1 MMKEPQYISH
11 LRQEGDGRW
20 VFQSNEEH
28 SAGVAKLAGDFAAD
42 FGMRTW
48 GEVLGLLHD
57 KGKERKSFQQYIR
70 RESGYEPSLRQ
81 AGEHYHSF
89 VGAAIAREKFGKSAD
104 IFITNPILSHHTGL
118 RDVYAISRDI
128 EKGIPSDVDAATPSL
143 PALKGIQLAAAPAAE
158 DFHHIARQLF
168 SCLVDADRLDTERF
182 MNPDAAAIRG
192 GKATLA
198 DLLPKLN
205 DYLEKLAAKASETE
219 VNRIRQ
225 QVQQRCA
232 ETATMVQG
240 VYSLTVPT
248 GGGKTLS
255 SLVWAMRHAVQHGL
269 RRVIIAIPYT
279 SIIVQT
285 AEILRKIFGEEN
297 VLEHHSA
304 VDADSMDDEQ
314 RLKWESATENWDYP
328 IVVTTNVQLFESM
341 ISNRASDCRKL
352 HNITKSVIILDEAQ
366 TLPTQYLAVI
376 VATLRTYQKL
386 FHVSILLTTASQP
399 VLTGDIE
406 GSQDVVKGLDT
417 VSEIIPTDYQL
428 HDRLRR
434 VRLEIDYNAHTYD
447 EVAELLM
454 AHKRVLCIVNTRR
467 DARELFSRLPKEGV
481 TLHLSKTM
489 CAEHIRQTIGKVKE
503 ALADER
509 EEVIRVV
516 ATQLVE
522 AGVDIDFPVVFRQE
536 AGLDSVLQAAGR
548 CNREGRLPISTTHV
562 FSLAKEHNLPDGDIT
577 HANNARRALP
587 SGSDWFS
594 PETMKLYFHQLYSQK
609 ENFDKDEV
617 NKGLCHNPKNDYI
630 LFETAAKNFHYIDDL
645 SKTVFVKW
653 GEGEA
658 LIEALKQNH
667 DYGLMKRLSRYGVN
681 VSQWELDKLRAM
693 GVVEKLQ
700 NEQNEML
707 VVAYASQY
715 DPDVGLMTDNQWLDK
730 NQVI

>member
-1 MMKEPQYISH
+1 MKEPQFISH
-11 LRQEGDGRW
+11 LRQEGDGTW

-28 SAGVAKLAGDFAAD
+28 SAGVAKLAGGFAAD

-70 RESGYEPSLRQ
+70 RESRYDPSLPQ

-104 IFITNPILSHHTGL
+104 IFLTNPILSHHSGL
-118 RDVYAISRDI
+118 HDVGAISRDI
-128 EKGIPSDVDAATPSL
+128 ENGIPSDVDAATPSL

-205 DYLEKLAAKASETE
+205 NYLEKLAAKAPDTE

-225 QVQQRCA
+225 QVQQRCV
-232 ETATMVQG
+232 ETATMAQG

-255 SLVWAMRHAVQHGL
+255 SLVWAMRHAVHHGL

-304 VDADSMDDEQ
+304 VDVDSMDDE
-314 RLKWESATENWDYP
+314 RRNKWEAATENWDYP

-399 VLTGDIE
+399 VLTGDIK
-406 GSQDVVKGLDT
+406 GCNPQVKVKGLDA
-417 VSEIIPTDYQL
+417 VSEIIPADYQL

-434 VRLEIDYNAHTYD
+434 VRIEIDSDAHTYD
-447 EVAELLM
+447 EVAEQLM

-509 EEVIRVV
+509 EEIIRVV

-562 FSLAKEHNLPDGDIT
+562 FSLAKEHNLPKGDIT
-577 HANNARRALP
+577 DANEARLDLP
-587 SGSDWFS
+587 SDSDWFS
-594 PETMKLYFHQLYSQK
+594 PETMKLYFRKLYRQK
-609 ENFDKDEV
+609 VNFDKGKVNEV
-617 NKGLCHNPKNDYI
+617 LCLNPAKDYI

-658 LIEALKQNH
+658 LIEDMKRNQ
-667 DYGLMKRLSRYGVN
+667 DYGLMKRLTRYGVS
-681 VSQWELDKLRAM
+681 VREWELTKLREM
-693 GVVEKLQ
+693 GVVEELP
-700 NEQNEML
+700 NGML

-715 DPDVGLMTDNQWLDK
+715 DPEVGLMTDNQWLDK